1 MPTHG
6 DVAGRELAK
15 PAERRTSADGGIDE
29 MSARLAVPKELPQS
43 TPQDALYWTRWGV
56 FRPP

>member
-29 MSARLAVPKELPQS
+29 MSARIAVQRTATNQPGV
-43 TPQDALYWTRWGV
+43 ALYWIRWGV